1 MKDFKRFQMLLDEQ
15 CHWPSVYTFKFIA
28 PRDSA
33 SELLTM
39 FAADAEVSVRESR
52 SGAYLSVTVE
62 MIMSSSAGVVAVY
75 EAVAG
80 IKGIIAL

>member
-1 MKDFKRFQMLLDEQ
+1 MKDFKRFQALLDEQ
-15 CHWPSVYTFKFIA
+15 CQWPSVYTFKFIA

-33 SELLTM
+33 AKLLTM
-39 FAADAEVSVRESR
+39 FAAGAEVSVRESR

-62 MIMSSSAGVVAVY
+62 KIMSSSAGVIAVY

-80 IKGIIAL
+80 IEGLISL